1 MSVIFCSRRTN
12 GKIRGICALMT
23 AVSGL
28 KPSNDVIA
36 EQAGIMMVITVQ
48 IISLYANK
56 IGRLLGG
63 KYPKGDCDEL
73 VQRYIDRHY

>member
-1 MSVIFCSRRTN
+1 M
-12 GKIRGICALMT
+12 
-23 AVSGL
+23 
-28 KPSNDVIA
+28 IA

-73 VQRYIDRHY
+73 VQR